1 MTEQFENI
9 PKDLTKLPQWV
20 LRTGKMPIN
29 PHNGYGAKAGQPE
42 TWGSFD
48 QCAYA
53 LMQPGCKYDG
63 IGFEFNDNGIV
74 GVDLDHVIDEI
85 GIVTPEALDIV
96 KQLNSYTEISPSG
109 TGLHIFVFGDIP
121 EKGRKHTEKGVE
133 IYKSGRYFTM
143 TGNVF
148 GDLKPV
154 EHREAE
160 IMKLFEEL
168 FSQGGKDQITIDF
181 SSQAHK
187 EPADIDYN
195 LLDKIRASK
204 QGEKFKALYSGD
216 HSSYPS
222 QSEAEIALCNIL
234 AFWCAGDAGMMDAIF
249 RSSGLMRDKW
259 DRKTGDSTYGW
270 ITITEA
276 ISKCTSFYTPKDGYS
291 VTIGG
296 NKAAKNYDDLFF
308 LIPKN
313 KKDPDG
319 EKKVH
324 VAALVIFI
332 RNKFRI
338 KNYNGQFRILKKNFY
353 NHVENMKVLIS
364 AQIPNY
370 YRVPKNIE
378 DCEKLLYYEQGML
391 LKDEDLAPEKYI
403 AFKNGILDVETM
415 EFIGYDEPKAE
426 TLIFINQVDYNW
438 DPLIK
443 NDQKTDDFFNTITG
457 GSQDGI
463 DYLYQILGV
472 LMSNYRDFKNVFYFT
487 GVKDSAK
494 SQYIHLCEMLL
505 TNSDGVKDFSTI
517 GLRALTDENSKELT
531 SIIGK
536 RANLCAETPPLN
548 IKNDTLLKQLSGG
561 DYVTLYQ
568 KFLGSVTFRN
578 KAMLIFAG
586 NTVPNFFVSDKSSI
600 GERLLIYKFKTA
612 IPKEKQIPKVY
623 KTLNMEYI
631 IVKAVEQLIPFVK
644 NNQRFTIPDEIHS
657 NRELMER
664 ESDSIYRF
672 YKDCVVYT
680 ENKDHRINSVDL
692 FTAYQY
698 YLMDDGVIPKDPYTL
713 KPDTRHVKLSQRSF
727 IGKIKPMIGE
737 GCYQKNLLYYDGKKE
752 HCFTGIQ
759 LQNVHVNWDEQ
770 EYKIKLIK

>member
-1 MTEQFENI
+1 MHI
-9 PKDLTKLPQWV
+9 ILHPK
-20 LRTGKMPIN
+20 RRI
-29 PHNGYGAKAGQPE
+29 
-42 TWGSFD
+42 
-48 QCAYA
+48 QC
-53 LMQPGCKYDG
+53 
-63 IGFEFNDNGIV
+63 N
-74 GVDLDHVIDEI
+74 H
-85 GIVTPEALDIV
+85 
-96 KQLNSYTEISPSG
+96 
-109 TGLHIFVFGDIP
+109 
-121 EKGRKHTEKGVE
+121 
-133 IYKSGRYFTM
+133 
-143 TGNVF
+143 
-148 GDLKPV
+148 
-154 EHREAE
+154 
-160 IMKLFEEL
+160 
-168 FSQGGKDQITIDF
+168 
-181 SSQAHK
+181 
-187 EPADIDYN
+187 
-195 LLDKIRASK
+195 
-204 QGEKFKALYSGD
+204 
-216 HSSYPS
+216 
-222 QSEAEIALCNIL
+222 
-234 AFWCAGDAGMMDAIF
+234 W
-249 RSSGLMRDKW
+249 
-259 DRKTGDSTYGW
+259 
-270 ITITEA
+270 
-276 ISKCTSFYTPKDGYS
+276 
-291 VTIGG
+291 G

-353 NHVENMKVLIS
+353 NHVDNMKVLIS

-378 DCEKLLYYEQGML
+378 DCEKLLYYEQDML

-415 EFIGYDEPKAE
+415 EFIDYSDPKAE

-578 KAMLIFAG
+578 MAMLVFAG

-612 IPKEKQIPKVY
+612 IPKEKQIPKIY

-631 IVKAVEQLIPFVK
+631 IVKAVEQLLVFVK
-644 NNQRFTIPDEIHS
+644 NNQRFTIPDEIHN

-680 ENKDHRINSVDL
+680 ENKEHRINSPDL

-698 YLMDDGVIPKDPYTL
+698 FLMDEGTIPKDPYTL

-737 GCYQKNLLYYDGKKE
+737 GYYQKNLLYYDGKKE

>member
-1 MTEQFENI
+1 MTDNYQNI
-9 PKDLTKLPQWV
+9 PSDLKELPQWV
-20 LRTGKMPIN
+20 TRKGKVPIN
-29 PHNGYGAKAGQPE
+29 PHTGYGAKAGDQS
-42 TWGSFD
+42 TWGTFE
-48 QCAYA
+48 QCVTVVKDYN
-53 LMQPGCKYDG
+53 G

-74 GVDLDHVIDEI
+74 GVDLDHVINDI

-96 KQLNSYTEISPSG
+96 KRLNSYTEISPSG
-109 TGLHIFVFGDIP
+109 TGLHIFVYGDIP
-121 EKGRKHTEKGVE
+121 EKGRKHTEKGIE
-133 IYKSGRYFTM
+133 LYKDKRYFTV
-143 TGNVF
+143 TGNVY

-154 EHREAE
+154 EHRSTE
-160 IMKLFEEL
+160 IMEL
-168 FSQGGKDQITIDF
+168 FDELFPQASKPQVAIDCTK
-181 SSQAHK
+181 AVNLAVT
-187 EPADIDYN
+187 PDID

-204 QGEKFKALYSGD
+204 QGEKFKALYGGD
-216 HSSYPS
+216 HSQYPS
-222 QSEAEIALCNIL
+222 QSDADMALCNIL
-234 AFWCAGDAGMMDAIF
+234 AFWCAGDAGLMDSIF
-249 RSSGLMRDKW
+249 RGSGLMRKKW
-259 DRKTGDSTYGW
+259 DEKHGSLSYGQ
-270 ITITEA
+270 ITINEA
-276 ISKCTSFYTPKDGYS
+276 LNKCTSFYTPKENYN
-291 VTIGG
+291 VTITG
-296 NKAAKNYDDLFF
+296 NSGAEKREDLFF

-370 YRVPKNIE
+370 YRAPKNIE
-378 DCEKLLYYEQGML
+378 DCEKLLYYEQDMI

-415 EFIGYDEPKAE
+415 EFIDYNDPKAKA
-426 TLIFINQVDYNW
+426 LIFINQVDYNW

-457 GSQDGI
+457 GQQDGI
-463 DYLYQILGV
+463 DYLYQVLGV
-472 LMSNYRDFKNVFYFT
+472 LMSNYRDFKHVFYFT

-494 SQYIHLCEMLL
+494 SQFLHICELLL
-505 TNSDGVKDFSTI
+505 TNSDGAKDFSSI
-517 GLRALTDENSKELT
+517 GLKMLTDENSKELIG
-531 SIIGK
+531 IIGK
-536 RANLCAETPPLN
+536 RANICAETPPLN
-548 IKNDTLLKQLSGG
+548 IKNDTLIKQLSGG
-561 DYVTLYQ
+561 DFITLFQ
-568 KFLGSVTFRN
+568 KFLGAITFKN

-631 IVKAVEQLIPFVK
+631 IVRAVEQLITFVHD
-644 NNQRFTIPDEIHS
+644 NQQFTIPDEVHG

-680 ENKDHRINSVDL
+680 ENKEHRINSRDL
-692 FTAYQY
+692 FTAYQH
-698 YLMDDGVIPKDPYTL
+698 YLMDEGSIPKDPYTN

-727 IGKIKPMIGE
+727 IGKIKPIIGE
-737 GCYQKNLLYYDGKKE
+737 GYHNRCVLYYDGKVDN
-752 HCFTGIQ
+752 CFTGIQ
-759 LQNVHVNWDEQ
+759 LQNVHVNWDDQ
-770 EYKIKLIK
+770 EYKIKLLK